1 VETFGDHHWYRAE
14 ELARL
19 AQRAAAAGT
28 EGLVTTEKD
37 WVRVRHLALP
47 AVPIYVV
54 SVRLELVTGH
64 DRWRSAFAEACP
76 RP

>member
-1 VETFGDHHWYRAE
+1 
-14 ELARL
+14 
-19 AQRAAAAGT
+19 
-28 EGLVTTEKD
+28 VTTEKD